1 MNKKIIHLLTPLLY
15 LCAIAQGQNDF
26 IFFES
31 RIQTLANKILTSDT
45 DSLKFETNHLLIENL
60 EEILLLK
67 GSFQYDF
74 ENIDNM
80 SILISPDRKF
90 KLYNWVVPK
99 EDGSFD
105 YFAYI
110 QMLKRK
116 KEPFFIKLTDISD
129 EITQEQYNILTS
141 GEWYGSLYSEII
153 HTKFEKKNYYT
164 LLGWDGNNKTSTKK
178 IVEIMHFD
186 EEKKPVFGAQIIKMN
201 DGTRSR
207 MILEYSKNASINMG
221 YNKDNDYIIFDHLE
235 PIETSQKGMYEFYIP
250 SLSFD
255 GLTFKNG
262 KWRFVEDIQ
271 VYNNKKFNLK
281 QLKNIERGLQPN

>member
-1 MNKKIIHLLTPLLY
+1 MNKKILYLLTPLLY
-15 LCAIAQGQNDF
+15 LSAIAQAQNDF

-99 EDGSFD
+99 EDGSFE
-105 YFAYI
+105 YFAYL

-129 EITQEQYNILTS
+129 EITQEQYTILTN

-153 HTKFEKKNYYT
+153 HTKFEKKITTHYWV
-164 LLGWDGNNKTSTKK
+164 GM
-178 IVEIMHFD
+178 E
-186 EEKKPVFGAQIIKMN
+186 IIKPAQ
-201 DGTRSR
+201 
-207 MILEYSKNASINMG
+207 KNC
-221 YNKDNDYIIFDHLE
+221 
-235 PIETSQKGMYEFYIP
+235 
-250 SLSFD
+250 
-255 GLTFKNG
+255 
-262 KWRFVEDIQ
+262 
-271 VYNNKKFNLK
+271 
-281 QLKNIERGLQPN
+281 